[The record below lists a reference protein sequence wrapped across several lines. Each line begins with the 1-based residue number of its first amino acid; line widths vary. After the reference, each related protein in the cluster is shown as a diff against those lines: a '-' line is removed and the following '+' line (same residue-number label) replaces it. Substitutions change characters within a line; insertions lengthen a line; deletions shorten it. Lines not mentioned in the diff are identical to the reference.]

1 MVVPLSPAGS
11 TVGDRVSGLPST
23 PFVPSSDGSSVMGSE
38 IGPELCVEDA
48 KLCVFFRHGL
58 LPMPIED
65 ISASRISR
73 FRLACFHSSLEISS
87 VHAFFTSSLI
97 VCSVQVSPGLRLR
110 NQISNR

>member
-23 PFVPSSDGSSVMGSE
+23 PFGMSSDGSSVMGSE

-48 KLCVFFRHGL
+48 RLHGL